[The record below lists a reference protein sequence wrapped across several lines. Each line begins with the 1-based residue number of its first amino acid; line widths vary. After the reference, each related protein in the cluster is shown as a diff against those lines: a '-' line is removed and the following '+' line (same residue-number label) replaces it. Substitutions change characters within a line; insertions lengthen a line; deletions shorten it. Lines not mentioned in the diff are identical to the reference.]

1 MYSAD
6 TFDEDDCGTFQPQN
20 LNIKR
25 ELIFTYTCE
34 YNIYRPTLNRK
45 AIRHGGTQVPGPL
58 HKTCKFKFFKRILKT
73 KVLQQTRSG
82 WKEKTIFID
91 SIVD

>member
-1 MYSAD
+1 MERSAKKYMSFPVKD
-6 TFDEDDCGTFQPQN
+6 KVCTLQILSTKT
-20 LNIKR
+20 IV
-25 ELIFTYTCE
+25 E

-58 HKTCKFKFFKRILKT
+58 HKTCKFKYFKRILKT